1 MSQKTL
7 GFYKFFSYPIFYSLT
22 QKIMSGE
29 SKRDKIVKNIITKNS
44 KVLDIGCG
52 TGKIIDSLPHV
63 EYYGYDISKKYIAY
77 AKKKYD
83 FKNFNFYCKKFNLKE
98 LNKLPKFDYVFL
110 FGVIH
115 HLDDSE
121 VNKIFF
127 LLKKVLKKKG
137 KLLTCD
143 PIFIKNQNIIANYLI
158 KKDVGQNIRFKNEYL
173 KIFQKHFKKIK
184 SKTINQKFIPYDWF
198 STECQK

>member
-29 SKRDKIVKNIITKNS
+29 SKRHKIVKNIISKNS

-63 EYYGYDISKKYIAY
+63 EYYGYDISKKYITY
-77 AKKKYD
+77 AKKKYNS
-83 FKNFNFYCKKFNLKE
+83 KNLKFYCKKFNLKE
-98 LNKLPKFDYVFL
+98 ANKLPKFDYVFL

-115 HLDDSE
+115 HLDNHE
-121 VNKIFF
+121 VSDIFF

-137 KLLTCD
+137 RLLTCD
-143 PIFIKNQNIIANYLI
+143 PIFVKNQNFIANYLI
-158 KKDVGQNIRFKNEYL
+158 KKDVGKNIRFKNAYL
-173 KIFQKHFKKIK
+173 KIFRKYFKKIK
-184 SKTINQKFIPYDWF
+184 FITSNQKFIPYTWF
-198 STECQK
+198 TTECQK